1 MILSHLVWKGT
12 NVKDIIKKIN
22 EINEEYKV
30 KILSLDELE
39 DFLEFYENN
48 KKIKNL
54 KFFSI
59 NNVFKIGGK

>member
-30 KILSLDELE
+30 KILSLDDLE
-39 DFLEFYENN
+39 HFLEFYENN

-54 KFFSI
+54 KFFSV

>member
-22 EINEEYKV
+22 EINEKYKV
-30 KILSLDELE
+30 KILSLDDLE
-39 DFLEFYENN
+39 HFLEFYENN

-54 KFFSI
+54 KFFSV